1 MTDQMLV
8 LSECTDEVRV
18 TVVLD
23 AAMNYALAHNGISPL
38 KSIQIEN
45 GSAEPLRD
53 LNIEIKLTG
62 PTPGRIAEP
71 LRSRL
76 PDVEEG
82 ERIELPGHGASWAF
96 NTAAFAQLDEA
107 IGALVV
113 VHVFNATR
121 SVQMSGR
128 MRLLARDE
136 WWALSIEE
144 SLAAFVTPRARA
156 VQDLISDAS
165 DLLGQ
170 RSGDPSVQ
178 GYQGGTDRA
187 MAIAEAIYDAMQARK
202 IRYINPPASFE
213 GTGQKVRPAH
223 EVLVDRWGT
232 CLDLATTYA
241 AALEHAGLR
250 PVLVLCDGHAFAG
263 HLLEEQQLPEL
274 VVRDRRV
281 ILNYIETGL
290 LVPVETT
297 ALCARERTL
306 SFAQAIQETRE
317 AGRWTHDLS
326 SVRCLIDVTAA
337 HRAVR
342 PLPAVTVE
350 AGVRIVELDPPASA
364 GAMASALMRQPS
376 GDGVQSARNEPLP
389 RGGGAPQR
397 QYPPRVERWRSSLLD
412 LSFRNPLLNMK
423 TGRTALELHV
433 PQGALPRLED
443 LLFDG
448 HPMTLVPHDQLAEI
462 HHQRGARTAQDLDV
476 TTLTAM
482 MADEHILFSA
492 CTEAAYST
500 RLRGIQRRART
511 VVEETGANNLFLTLG
526 MLEWED
532 AKRQAKAPLFLL
544 PVTLKAQRGR
554 SFSIQIDDGGYP
566 QPNQCLL
573 EKLRIGHGLSIP
585 DFSTPRTD
593 DSGIDLARSL
603 QAIRLALL
611 DAQLPFTV
619 EESAHLTLVQ
629 FSTLQLWQ
637 DLTENWE
644 HFLENPVVRHLVE
657 TPTDSFTEE
666 DAELEP
672 DAEAKS
678 FCPIPTDGTQL
689 KAVSLAAAGRS
700 FVIEGPPGTG
710 KSQTITNLIANAVAA
725 DKTILFV
732 AEKQAALDVV
742 RRRLNDVGFGPL
754 CLDLHG
760 KAQTSE
766 NVRKQ
771 LRAALH
777 MQTTSNPHAWD
788 TVRSRHQ
795 TAVDNL
801 SRYPAGLHAPGGA
814 GFSAWT
820 SRQTLLALGAGP
832 EVDVAQAVVAV
843 SVDADGL
850 YEAARELANAIYD
863 LGTSVQTHPWR
874 LARLEDLDTGDVRE
888 RVSDLVQALG
898 RAVDAVGT
906 STLRDLLAVAQDD
919 ESLTEIARWLGSG
932 VDNRPFIDAPSITA
946 AAGDPWRVRLDH
958 ARNALRRLRT
968 DAATTLTTFEPTVVS
983 SVDLVALLERAR
995 VADGKFLKGKA
1006 RKAVITDLAGMML
1019 PEAKVDAAALTA
1031 TLERLV
1037 ALRAQT
1043 QEATEQVQGI
1053 GGVVVPDDWNPLVPE
1068 AAAAF
1073 ERQVDAIEAS
1083 VGLVRRYPATL
1094 EMIRS
1099 AQAEG
1104 FPEDSADRAERLIG
1118 AWAALK
1124 NALNITPA
1132 ALDTWRV
1139 SGRSLLDVLGH
1150 SLTQWTADAGSGLVQ
1165 LGRWCRAY
1173 ARIGHLKRAGLGEFA
1188 SEALAGGIPPDSIE
1202 DVLRR
1207 SIARAALKE
1216 RLSSPGLSGFDGIAQ
1231 DRAIERF
1238 AMGADEMR
1246 RDMVAELPAKII
1258 ADRTFSPERL
1268 VGKVGELS
1276 RELGRKRGGLK
1287 IRELFVNYGSI
1298 IGELTPCLMMS
1309 PHSVA
1314 KFLPAGALEIDLVV
1328 FDEASQVRVAEAI
1341 GAMGRAKA
1349 TVVVGDSQQMPPSN
1363 IAAVTTGDDDD
1374 QDVAGVPADM
1384 ESVLSEAVESHL
1396 PRVWLS
1402 WHYRSKHESLISFSN
1417 HKYYEG
1423 RLSSF
1428 PRPPQDHTDLGVTW
1442 RRVDGT
1448 FERGGDRVNR
1458 VEADAIVSE
1467 IRSRLERDPGASI
1480 GVVTFNTQQ
1489 RDLIMD
1495 QLEDCGDERVAAALA
1510 ASGDS
1515 LFVKNLE
1522 NVQGDERDVIL
1533 FSLAFSPS
1541 PDTGK
1546 LPLNFGPLIQAGGER
1561 RLNVAVTR
1569 ARAQVVLFSSFDP
1582 SHIDL
1587 SRSTSVGLADLRS
1600 YMEMAQRQADDPA
1613 VLRRA
1618 LARDRHRD
1626 DVATALENA
1635 GLCVRKG
1642 VGLSDFTVDIGVAQT
1657 PDGPWLAV
1665 FLDGEEYAHRATVT
1679 DRETLPQG
1687 VLVGA
1692 MGWAQVV
1699 RVWLPDWI
1707 RDPEAVVAQVVQA
1720 AASPAPAER
1729 KDRAED
1735 RQGDV
1740 EKAGTDEIGRY
1751 AGSAAAEAA
1760 ALGVAAMTSSDRPY
1774 MANAGATPPRPTV
1787 VHAVYRPAE
1796 DRLVGVKEDLDEMGR
1811 EHVVR
1816 QQVSAEVDDVIE
1828 AEGPVEIARLAR
1840 LVCRRFG
1847 LQRVSAR
1854 RSADIAALVSSTRL
1868 EETPFGTFAW
1878 PLNTSRANYDDFRV
1892 PLEDDAR
1899 VLDEVCP
1906 QELVGAMRYLA
1917 RTGAG
1922 ISRDELVR
1930 ETAVIFGTCRLTPKP
1945 RGHLELVLDHGVRK
1959 GHLVDAGDII
1969 TSSPRG

>member
-8 LSECTDEVRV
+8 LSESTDGVRA

-38 KSIQIEN
+38 KAIQIEN
-45 GSAEPLRD
+45 GTDEPLRD
-53 LNIEIKLTG
+53 LKIEIKLTG

-82 ERIELPGHGASWAF
+82 ESVELPGHGAPWAF
-96 NTAAFAQLDEA
+96 DTATFAQLDEA
-107 IGALVV
+107 ISALVV

-121 SVQMSGR
+121 SIQMSGT

-156 VQDLISDAS
+156 VQDLVSDAS

-187 MAIAEAIYDAMQARK
+187 MTIAQAIYDAMQARK

-213 GTGQKVRPAH
+213 GTGQKIRPAH

-250 PVLVLCDGHAFAG
+250 PVLVLCDGHAFAS
-263 HLLEEQQLPEL
+263 HLQEEQQLPEL

-297 ALCARERTL
+297 ALCARDKTL
-306 SFAQAIQETRE
+306 SFAQAIHETRN
-317 AGRWTHDLS
+317 AGWWTADLAN
-326 SVRCLIDVTAA
+326 VRCLIDVTAA
-337 HRAVR
+337 HRVVR
-342 PLPAVTVE
+342 PIPAVTVE
-350 AGVRIVELDPPASA
+350 AGVRIIEMDRKPSAELLASP
-364 GAMASALMRQPS
+364 LMRQPA
-376 GDGVQSARNEPLP
+376 SAREEQRP
-389 RGGGAPQR
+389 RAGDAPQHT
-397 QYPPRVERWRSSLLD
+397 YPPRVERWRSSLLD

-433 PQGALPRLED
+433 PHGALPALED
-443 LLFDG
+443 MLFDG
-448 HPMTLVPHDQLAEI
+448 QAMTLVPHDQLAAI

-476 TTLTAM
+476 PTLTAM
-482 MADEHILFSA
+482 MADEHVLFSA
-492 CTEAAYST
+492 CTEAAYGT

-526 MLEWED
+526 ILEWED

-554 SFSIQIDDGGYP
+554 GYTIQIDDGGYP

-585 DFSTPRTD
+585 HFSTPQTD
-593 DSGIDLARSL
+593 DSGIDLAGSL
-603 QAIRLALL
+603 QAIRIALL

-644 HFLENPVVRHLVE
+644 CFLENPVVRHLVE
-657 TPTDSFTEE
+657 TPTDSFAEE
-666 DAELEP
+666 DAAL
-672 DAEAKS
+672 DASAEATS
-678 FCPIPTDGTQL
+678 FCPIPIDGTQL

-725 DKTILFV
+725 GKTILFV

-742 RRRLNDVGFGPL
+742 RRRLDDVGFGPL

-777 MQTTSNPHAWD
+777 MQTTSNPHAWA

-814 GFSAWT
+814 GLSAWT
-820 SRQTLLALGAGP
+820 ARQTLLALGEGP
-832 EVDVAQAVVAV
+832 EVEVPQVVVAAPL
-843 SVDADGL
+843 DPDGM
-850 YEAARELANAIYD
+850 YEDARELANALYD
-863 LGTSVQTHPWR
+863 LGTSVETHPWR
-874 LARLEDLDTGDVRE
+874 LARLEDLDEGGVRE
-888 RVSDLVQALG
+888 RVSSLIQALS
-898 RAVDAVGT
+898 RAIEAAQTGQ
-906 STLRDLLAVAQDD
+906 LLELLCVAHDD
-919 ESLTEIARWLGSG
+919 ESLTAITTWLGSG
-932 VDNRPFIDAPSITA
+932 ADIQPFTDTSTIKL
-946 AAGDPWRVRLDH
+946 AGSDLWRSRLDQT
-958 ARNALRRLRT
+958 RNTLRALRT
-968 DAATTLTTFEPTVVS
+968 EAATILTTFTPAVIEA
-983 SVDLVALLERAR
+983 VDLSALLERAR
-995 VADGKFLKGKA
+995 AADGKLLKGKA
-1006 RKAVITDLAGMML
+1006 RKAVIADLSTVVV
-1019 PEAKVDAAALTA
+1019 PEVTVEARALTS

-1037 ALRAQT
+1037 ALRVQAH
-1043 QEATEQVQGI
+1043 EAREQVELL
-1053 GGVVVPDDWNPLVPE
+1053 GGVVVGEDWNALVP
-1068 AAAAF
+1068 AAVAAF
-1073 ERQVDAIEAS
+1073 ESQVAAIEAS
-1083 VGLVRRYPATL
+1083 VALVTQYPAVLDVLATTHTGGL
-1094 EMIRS
+1094 PDDSVEQ
-1099 AQAEG
+1099 AQ
-1104 FPEDSADRAERLIG
+1104 RLVG
-1118 AWAALK
+1118 AWAALR
-1124 NALNITPA
+1124 NAIGATPA
-1132 ALDTWRV
+1132 SLEAWR
-1139 SGRSLLDVLGH
+1139 GPEPSLLGAVREAVP
-1150 SLTQWTADAGSGLVQ
+1150 QWVGDATAGGLVQ
-1165 LGRWCRAY
+1165 LGRWCQVY
-1173 ARIGHLKRAGLGEFA
+1173 ARVGQFDRAGMSTFA
-1188 SEALAGGIPPDSIE
+1188 SEALAGAIPPEAME

-1207 SIARAALKE
+1207 SIASAALKE
-1216 RLSSPGLSGFDGIAQ
+1216 RLSSPVLSGFDGIVR
-1231 DRAIERF
+1231 DRAIGRF
-1238 AMGADEMR
+1238 AAGAEEMR

-1258 ADRTFSPERL
+1258 AGRTFSPERL

-1276 RELGRKRGGLK
+1276 RELSRKRGGLK
-1287 IRELFVNYGSI
+1287 IRELFANYGPI

-1314 KFLPAGALEIDLVV
+1314 KFLPAGAVDIDMVV

-1341 GAMGRAKA
+1341 GAMGRARA

-1363 IAAVTTGDDDD
+1363 IAAVTTGEDED
-1374 QDVAGVPADM
+1374 QDLGGVPADM

-1428 PRPPQDHTDLGVTW
+1428 PRPPQDHADLGVTW
-1442 RRVDGT
+1442 RRVNGT

-1458 VEADAIVSE
+1458 VEADAIVAE
-1467 IRSRLERDPGASI
+1467 VRARLERDPKASI

-1495 QLEDCGDERVAAALA
+1495 QLEDCADERVAAALI

-1587 SRSTSVGLADLRS
+1587 SRSSSVGLAHLRS

-1626 DVATALENA
+1626 DVAAALEA
-1635 GLCVRKG
+1635 VGLCVRRD
-1642 VGLSDFTVDIGVAQT
+1642 VGLSDFTVDIAVAQQ
-1657 PDGPWLAV
+1657 PEGPWVAV
-1665 FLDGEEYAHRATVT
+1665 FLDGEDYAHRATVT

-1692 MGWAQVV
+1692 MGWGRVV
-1699 RVWLPDWI
+1699 RIWLPDWV
-1707 RDPEAVVAQVVQA
+1707 REPDTAVARVVQA
-1720 AASPAPAER
+1720 AAEPAADSVEGRAETEHGAEDVAVDEVPRSLVDASALGVPVAPAS
-1729 KDRAED
+1729 
-1735 RQGDV
+1735 G
-1740 EKAGTDEIGRY
+1740 GGGRFMS
-1751 AGSAAAEAA
+1751 SAAAAPQ
-1760 ALGVAAMTSSDRPY
+1760 RP
-1774 MANAGATPPRPTV
+1774 PPL
-1787 VHAVYRPAE
+1787 HAVYRPAE
-1796 DRLVGVKEDLDEMGR
+1796 DRIVGTKEDLDDMAR
-1811 EHVVR
+1811 EPDVR
-1816 QQVSAEVDDVIE
+1816 HDVTAEVDDVID
-1828 AEGPVEIARLAR
+1828 AEGPVEIKRLAR

-1847 LQRVSAR
+1847 LQRVSAG
-1854 RSADIAALVSSTRL
+1854 RSAAIVALVSHERL
-1868 EETPFGTFAW
+1868 EETPFGMFAW
-1878 PLNTSRANYDDFRV
+1878 PLDASRGNYDAFRV
-1892 PLEDDAR
+1892 PLEDYGR
-1899 VLDEVCP
+1899 VLDEVCA
-1906 QELVGAMRYLA
+1906 QELIGAMRYLA
-1917 RTGAG
+1917 KTGAG
-1922 ISRDELVR
+1922 IGRDELVR
-1930 ETAVIFGTCRLTPKP
+1930 ETAAIFGTRRLTPKP
-1945 RGHLELVLDHGVRK
+1945 RAYLELVLDHGIHE
-1959 GHLVDAGDII
+1959 GHLVDADDVVICGQPDA
-1969 TSSPRG
+1969 P